1 MKAIDATKH
10 YFNTTVWITN
20 PKEKRFLEA
29 TWIKL
34 VRTVMLGYEGFEKD
48 LCSLRASALTFF
60 SILSFVPVLALL
72 FGIAKGFGLQESLK
86 LKLVESYPQHQDIWV
101 QVFAFSDNMLDN
113 TKGGLIAGVGVLM
126 LFWSA
131 MKVME
136 NVESSFN
143 DIWKVKTGRTLYRKF
158 TDYLSIFL
166 IAPFLLVASGGA
178 TIFIQ
183 TTLEGLIAKVGIL
196 GPIVPIIQFAFGLL
210 PYTLI
215 WIVFTF
221 LFKVMPNTN
230 VSLRSALVGGILAGT
245 AFQITEHVFFAFQ
258 IGVSQYNAIYG
269 SFAALPLFLGWLQTS
284 WLIILLGCEI
294 SYVTQNLDLKPS
306 KIALP
311 KVNAFHFKLICLWV
325 LKRVGQAFKSN
336 TQISLS
342 NLSIEGKIPLQL
354 LQQVI
359 SELEKSKLILVHS
372 TADIPDDEVIVLPNK
387 DPYSISMQECIERIE
402 TQPDDFKFGN
412 PENWAA
418 LRETLEL
425 NYAQDIQSDLA
436 LSWAEFAEQ
445 SS

>member
-1 MKAIDATKH
+1 MKAIDSIKH
-10 YFNTTVWITN
+10 YFNTTVWIEN
-20 PKEKRFLEA
+20 PKEKRFLDA

-72 FGIAKGFGLQESLK
+72 FGLAKGFGLQETLK
-86 LKLVESYPQHQDIWV
+86 AKMLESYPQHQDIWI

-136 NVESSFN
+136 NIESSFN
-143 DIWKVKTGRTLYRKF
+143 DIWKVKTGRTIYRKF

-178 TIFIQ
+178 TIFLQ
-183 TTLEGLIAKVGIL
+183 TTLEGVIAKIGIL
-196 GPIVPIIQFAFGLL
+196 GPVVPLIHFAFGFI

-221 LFKVMPNTN
+221 LFKVMPNTQVN
-230 VSLRSALVGGILAGT
+230 FKSALVGGILAGT
-245 AFQITEHVFFAFQ
+245 AFQVTEYFFFAFQ
-258 IGVSQYNAIYG
+258 IGVSKYNAIYG

-306 KIALP
+306 RVSLP
-311 KVNAFHFKLICLWV
+311 KVNYFHFKLICVWV
-325 LKRVGQAFKSN
+325 LKRIGQAFKGN
-336 TQISLS
+336 TPITLASLS
-342 NLSIEGKIPLQL
+342 KEGKIPLQL

-359 SELEKSKLILVHS
+359 AELEKSSLILVHTTDN
-372 TADIPDDEVIVLPNK
+372 TADDEVLLLPAK
-387 DPYSISMQECIERIE
+387 DPYSITMQQCIERLE
-402 TQPDDFKFGN
+402 TQQDDFKFGN

-418 LRETLEL
+418 MREELEK
-425 NYAQDIQSDLA
+425 NYSTNEAGNLA
-436 LSWAEFAEQ
+436 MSWADY
-445 SS
+445 SGK